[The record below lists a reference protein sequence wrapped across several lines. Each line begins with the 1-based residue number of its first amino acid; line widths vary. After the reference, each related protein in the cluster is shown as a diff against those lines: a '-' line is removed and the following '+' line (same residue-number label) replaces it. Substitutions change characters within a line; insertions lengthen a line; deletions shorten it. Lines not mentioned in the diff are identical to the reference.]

1 MKAVSFL
8 VITLSL
14 LLLSCNSKPSMQKYF
29 VDNQEKPG
37 FMVVDIS
44 PDILNVDKA
53 KLTTEQSK
61 ALASFSKMN
70 ILAYK
75 LDPKNT
81 EQFDVERKKVNEIL
95 KDTVSYQQLMKFGSG
110 KNGASI
116 SYVGEDDHISEFI
129 LYGSKSE
136 NGFAVVRI
144 LGKDMNPADAMTML
158 SVLKSSNIDMKQL
171 EPLKAIMK

>member
-1 MKAVSFL
+1 MRVVAL
-8 VITLSL
+8 LAIALSL
-14 LLLSCNSKPSMQKYF
+14 LLFSCNSKPSLQKYF
-29 VDNQEKPG
+29 VDHQEKPG

-44 PDILNVDKA
+44 SNILNVNKA
-53 KLTTEQSK
+53 KLTAEQSK
-61 ALASFSKMN
+61 VLASFSKMN

-75 LDPKNT
+75 LDPKHKG
-81 EQFDVERKKVNEIL
+81 EFDTERKKVNEIL
-95 KDTVSYQQLMKFGSG
+95 KDTLNYQQLMKIGSG

-116 SYVGEDDHISEFI
+116 SFIGEEDRIDEFI
-129 LYGSKSE
+129 IYGCKSD

-144 LGKDMNPADAMTML
+144 MGKDMNPADAMTML

>member
-61 ALASFSKMN
+61 ALASFSKIN

-116 SYVGEDDHISEFI
+116 SYVEEDDHISEFI

>member
-1 MKAVSFL
+1 MR
-8 VITLSL
+8 VITLLAIALSL
-14 LLLSCNSKPSMQKYF
+14 LLFSCNSKPSLQKYF
-29 VDNQEKPG
+29 VDHQEKPG

-44 PDILNVDKA
+44 SNILNVNKA
-53 KLTTEQSK
+53 KLTAEQSK
-61 ALASFSKMN
+61 VLASFSKMN

-75 LDPKNT
+75 LDPKHKG
-81 EQFDVERKKVNEIL
+81 EFDTERKKVNEIL
-95 KDTVSYQQLMKFGSG
+95 KDTLNYQQLMKIGSG

-116 SYVGEDDHISEFI
+116 SFIGEEDRIDEFI
-129 LYGSKSE
+129 IYGCKSD

-144 LGKDMNPADAMTML
+144 MGKDMNPADAMTML